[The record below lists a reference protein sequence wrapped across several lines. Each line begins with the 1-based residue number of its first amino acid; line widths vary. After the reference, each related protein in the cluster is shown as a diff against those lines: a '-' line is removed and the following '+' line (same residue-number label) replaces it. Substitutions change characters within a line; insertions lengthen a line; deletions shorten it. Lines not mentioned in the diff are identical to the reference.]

1 MIGLTESV
9 TAAPFDFKDHHT
21 TGIMLE
27 TIHPRSKFPDS
38 AMPKHS
44 CGAGR
49 CYHVPMKVQRVYVDT
64 SVLGGCFDVEFAT
77 WSSGLIT
84 DFRKGTFRAV
94 LSQVVVAEVE
104 DAPLPVR
111 RVYEELVT
119 LGSEVVSFSSEARQL
134 ADAYQQRGIVS
145 PKYYIDGLT
154 SHLQLLR
161 KSTYS

>member
-1 MIGLTESV
+1 
-9 TAAPFDFKDHHT
+9 
-21 TGIMLE
+21 
-27 TIHPRSKFPDS
+27 
-38 AMPKHS
+38 
-44 CGAGR
+44 
-49 CYHVPMKVQRVYVDT
+49 MKVQRVYVDT

-94 LSQVVVAEVE
+94 LSQVVVA
-104 DAPLPVR
+104 LPVR

>member
-1 MIGLTESV
+1 
-9 TAAPFDFKDHHT
+9 
-21 TGIMLE
+21 
-27 TIHPRSKFPDS
+27 
-38 AMPKHS
+38 
-44 CGAGR
+44 
-49 CYHVPMKVQRVYVDT
+49 MKVQRVYVDT

-77 WSSGLIT
+77 WSNGLIT